1 MRLRTVAVALAA
13 GLAAFLAVG
22 AAVTEFTLRWIEF
35 SLFVGIPVGLL
46 AGLTA
51 AAVVVAGLGTEV
63 SHLRRRVAVTLA
75 TFGVAFL
82 LALGV
87 AVGAFAVRNSHALVL
102 ATAVGAITGA
112 GAFALDYAETAVLA
126 G

>member
-22 AAVTEFTLRWIEF
+22 AAVTEFALRWIEF

-51 AAVVVAGLGTEV
+51 IGLVIAGFGAEV
-63 SHLRRRVAVTLA
+63 SHLRRRIAVTVA
-75 TFGVAFL
+75 TSGVAFL
-82 LALGV
+82 LVLTV
-87 AVGAFAVRNSHALVL
+87 TVGALAVRNSHALVV
-102 ATAVGAITGA
+102 ATAVGALTGV
-112 GAFALDYAETAVLA
+112 GAFALDYSETAVLA